1 MTNDLNDVVPDKIV
15 HSGRAI
21 GIDFGKKRIGIALSD
36 AEKMIAFPHSII
48 ENDPEVTKQILE
60 LCKQNDVDLVVVG
73 ESKDFKGVDNAI
85 MHDIRR
91 FVDKFTQLLPHGS
104 KLIPI
109 YEPETL
115 SSHQVS
121 KIQGDSENVDSG
133 AASIILQSYLN
144 RLKYKNEQHT
154 N

>member
-1 MTNDLNDVVPDKIV
+1 MT
-15 HSGRAI
+15 RAL
-21 GIDFGKKRIGIALSD
+21 GIDFGKKRIGIAMSD
-36 AEKMIAFPHSII
+36 AEKRIAFPHSII
-48 ENDPEVTKQILE
+48 ENGVEVAKQILE
-60 LCKQNDVDLVVVG
+60 LCTQNDVDLVVVG
-73 ESKDFKGVDNAI
+73 ESKDFKGEDNAI

-91 FVDKFTQLLPHGS
+91 FVQQFNRLLPADS
-104 KLIPI
+104 NLIPV

-144 RLKYKNEQHT
+144 RLKYKNES
-154 N
+154 NIN

>member
-1 MTNDLNDVVPDKIV
+1 MNNDLNSETK
-15 HSGRAI
+15 STGRAL
-21 GIDFGKKRIGIALSD
+21 GIDFGKRRIGIALSD
-36 AEKMIAFPHSII
+36 PEKRIAFPHSVI
-48 ENDPEVTKQILE
+48 ENEPDVVRTILE
-60 LCKQNDVDLVVVG
+60 LCHTNNVDLVVVG
-73 ESKDFKGVDNAI
+73 ESKDFSGQDNPV

-91 FVDKFTQLLPHGS
+91 FVAEFNKLLPAGS
-104 KLIPI
+104 PLAPA

-144 RLKYKNEQHT
+144 RLKYKNE
-154 N
+154 

>member
-1 MTNDLNDVVPDKIV
+1 MNNDLNSEAKGT
-15 HSGRAI
+15 GRAL
-21 GIDFGKKRIGIALSD
+21 GIDFGKRRIGIALSD
-36 AEKMIAFPHSII
+36 PEKRIAFPHSVI
-48 ENDPEVTKQILE
+48 ENEPDVVRTILE
-60 LCKQNDVDLVVVG
+60 LCHTNSVDLVVVG
-73 ESKDFKGVDNAI
+73 ESKDFSGQDNPV

-91 FVDKFTQLLPHGS
+91 FVAEFNKLLPAGS
-104 KLIPI
+104 SLVPI

-144 RLKYKNEQHT
+144 RLKYKNE
-154 N
+154 

>member
-1 MTNDLNDVVPDKIV
+1 MA
-15 HSGRAI
+15 RAL
-21 GIDFGKKRIGIALSD
+21 GIDFGKKRIGIAMSD
-36 AEKMIAFPHSII
+36 AEKRIAFPHSII
-48 ENDPEVTKQILE
+48 ENDVEVTKQILE
-60 LCKQNDVDLVVVG
+60 LCTQNDVDLVVVG
-73 ESKDFKGVDNAI
+73 ESKDFKGEDNAI

-91 FVDKFTQLLPHGS
+91 FVQQFIRLLPADS
-104 KLIPI
+104 MLKPV

-121 KIQGDSENVDSG
+121 KIQGDTENVDSG

-144 RLKYKNEQHT
+144 RLKYKNESNT